1 MGGTVSMKMVK
12 MSKEI
17 WNFLFQNGI
26 PITAEYLPG
35 SLNVEADWESRNARA
50 KTSGVQEVV
59 PKVRDTNNRPV
70 CIETFKTNSKL
81 LFLET
86 RPVLPRGGCNATGV
100 ASGSNSIRLS
110 SLFSNQQGLEE
121 SSEQTDL
128 NTYSDNS
135 SLAISSMVSSVAK
148 PFETKPSFT
157 PSGCGSIKRRNTTRY

>member
-26 PITAEYLPG
+26 TITAEYLPG

-70 CIETFKTNSKL
+70 CIETFKTNSKPDPYCLEVDAMQQEWPQDQILYAFPPFSLINKVLKRVVNKQISTLILITPAWQSQVWYPQL
-81 LFLET
+81 LNLSKQN
-86 RPVLPRGGCNATGV
+86 PVLLPQDVDLLKGV
-100 ASGSNSIRLS
+100 
-110 SLFSNQQGLEE
+110 
-121 SSEQTDL
+121 
-128 NTYSDNS
+128 
-135 SLAISSMVSSVAK
+135 
-148 PFETKPSFT
+148 
-157 PSGCGSIKRRNTTRY
+157 